1 MKIYLDSGNQV
12 MRFAHNTPG
21 KDWVYDF
28 MKRHKNELS
37 MRTSELVT
45 VARAKGLKKET
56 LEAFF

>member
-1 MKIYLDSGNQV
+1 MKIYLDSGNHV
-12 MRFAHNTPG
+12 TRFAHNTPG